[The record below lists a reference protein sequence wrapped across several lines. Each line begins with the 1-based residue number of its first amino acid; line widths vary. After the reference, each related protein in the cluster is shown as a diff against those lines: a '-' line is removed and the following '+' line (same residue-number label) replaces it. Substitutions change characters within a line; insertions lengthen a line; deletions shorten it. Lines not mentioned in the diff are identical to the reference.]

1 MLEMQAFMA
10 WDRPRISQGMS
21 PDGNM
26 KIRFGALPHDYFSAP
41 KLCVTGC
48 LLRTNL
54 AVGLGVGFRDV
65 LLRQIDRRFS
75 KHSQLSPL
83 LKLSIHQQFTVIT
96 TSKKIDVPKNV
107 WPMVPYV
114 PGTVCPAACL
124 FLTEQ
129 IWWPKIVSC
138 SLQLDI
144 SHFCRMMDVHSSYSP
159 MNTLNS
165 FFLEIT
171 YRGNLCIFL
180 VTSPEVCY

>member
-1 MLEMQAFMA
+1 
-10 WDRPRISQGMS
+10 MS

-26 KIRFGALPHDYFSAP
+26 KIRFGALRHDYFSAP

-107 WPMVPYV
+107 
-114 PGTVCPAACL
+114 
-124 FLTEQ
+124 
-129 IWWPKIVSC
+129 
-138 SLQLDI
+138 
-144 SHFCRMMDVHSSYSP
+144 
-159 MNTLNS
+159 
-165 FFLEIT
+165 
-171 YRGNLCIFL
+171 
-180 VTSPEVCY
+180 